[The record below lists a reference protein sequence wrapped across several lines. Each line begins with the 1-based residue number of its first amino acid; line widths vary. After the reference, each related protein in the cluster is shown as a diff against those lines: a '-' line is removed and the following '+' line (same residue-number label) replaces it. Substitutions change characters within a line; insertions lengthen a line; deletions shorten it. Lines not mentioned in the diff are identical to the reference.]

1 MWNILLQF
9 GLDLCCC
16 SVYHIQYSISCHL
29 SMGLKK
35 QLLFKKPQIEK
46 QLMPKEQVLAPAR
59 KTFSPSSNSPC
70 TKSHRIISILISIIT
85 T

>member
-35 QLLFKKPQIEK
+35 QLLFKKNKDREAAHAQRA
-46 QLMPKEQVLAPAR
+46 VLAPAR
-59 KTFSPSSNSPC
+59 KTFR
-70 TKSHRIISILISIIT
+70 RIAQF
-85 T
+85 